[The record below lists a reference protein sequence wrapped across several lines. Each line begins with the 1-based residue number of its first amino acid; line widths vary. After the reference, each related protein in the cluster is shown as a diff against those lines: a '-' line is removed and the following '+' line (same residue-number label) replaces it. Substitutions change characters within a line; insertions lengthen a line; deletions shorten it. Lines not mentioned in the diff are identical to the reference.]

1 MNEERIK
8 ELFENEEFV
17 KELFS
22 KETAEEAQAFL
33 AENDVEMSVEDLR
46 KVMEKVN
53 ASLEDS
59 DEDAT
64 LEDDDLEDVAGGS
77 IIALGI
83 MVAVCLTVVIGAGYH
98 KEWAETGRK
107 PRW

>member
-1 MNEERIK
+1 MNEERVK
-8 ELFENEEFV
+8 ELFGDEEFV
-17 KELFS
+17 KELLT

-33 AENDVEMSVEDLR
+33 AENDIEMSVEDLCGI
-46 KVMEKVN
+46 MEKVN

-59 DEDAT
+59 DEDET

-77 IIALGI
+77 LIAITAL
-83 MVAVCLTVVIGAGYH
+83 VVVCLVTVIGAGYH